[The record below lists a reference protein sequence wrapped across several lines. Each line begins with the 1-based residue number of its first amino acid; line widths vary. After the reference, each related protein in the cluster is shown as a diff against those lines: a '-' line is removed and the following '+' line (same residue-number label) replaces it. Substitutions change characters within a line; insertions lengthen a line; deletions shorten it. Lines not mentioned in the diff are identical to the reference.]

1 VTIREAARTRSTR
14 GGWRAYTSVLFILFV
29 VGIIYNGVTKDFLPN
44 LDRAGWRTH
53 TVISNV
59 YLGTMVPG
67 EYRLCTQAVEMP
79 TGVGGQI
86 DLTCGSN
93 DSSHTLSVKYHGRID
108 RATATVMPHWK
119 CRREDWTLECW
130 AVD

>member
-1 VTIREAARTRSTR
+1 LTIKEASATRTTHA
-14 GGWRAYTSVLFILFV
+14 GWRAYTTALFIVFV
-29 VGIIYNGVTKDFLPN
+29 VGVFYKGITTDFLPN

-59 YLGTMVPG
+59 YLGSMVPG
-67 EYRLCTQAVEMP
+67 EYQLCGQTVGMP
-79 TGVGGQI
+79 AGSDQI
-86 DLTCGSN
+86 DLVCGNS
-93 DSSHTLSVKYHGRID
+93 DSSHALSVKYHGRID

-119 CRREDWTLECW
+119 CRRRDWTLECW